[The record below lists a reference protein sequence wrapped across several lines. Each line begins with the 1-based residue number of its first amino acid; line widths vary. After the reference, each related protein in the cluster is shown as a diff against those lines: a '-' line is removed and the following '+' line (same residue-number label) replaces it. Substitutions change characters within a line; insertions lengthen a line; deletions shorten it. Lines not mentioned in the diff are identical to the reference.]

1 MNKNTYTAI
10 DIAKYISALLVVCI
24 HTFPLYDLSPVANM
38 AWIQCVCRIAVPF
51 FFTVSAFLF
60 FRKID
65 PKKGRK
71 DEVNTAEL
79 KHYLRRLLYLY
90 LTWTILY
97 LPYTFL
103 LWRSEGY
110 TITFL
115 MRWVF
120 DCFFNGSY
128 YHLWFLPALMLGTL
142 IVYTLYTSV
151 RLKKGLCIVFILYV
165 IGMLMNVYGEMLAAI
180 PYVSIL
186 YNGYMRIFTTGRNGI
201 FFAPVFLY
209 IGIYLKEFKGWFNK
223 KEFLIGIGCCYGG
236 LLVEEGLAYFSG
248 MMQDLTCMY
257 LMLVPLL
264 YFMVGALL
272 QVRRAPSYLT
282 RFLRQSS
289 LLIYVSH
296 ILFAMPLLNIFP
308 TQHLLVYGVTILAS
322 QVLAV
327 VFIALS
333 NRFACFKIMC

>member
-186 YNGYMRIFTTGRNGI
+186 YNGYMRIFTTARNGI

-209 IGIYLKEFKGWFNK
+209 IGIYLKEFKGWYN
-223 KEFLIGIGCCYGG
+223 
-236 LLVEEGLAYFSG
+236 
-248 MMQDLTCMY
+248 
-257 LMLVPLL
+257 
-264 YFMVGALL
+264 
-272 QVRRAPSYLT
+272 
-282 RFLRQSS
+282 
-289 LLIYVSH
+289 
-296 ILFAMPLLNIFP
+296 
-308 TQHLLVYGVTILAS
+308 
-322 QVLAV
+322 
-327 VFIALS
+327 
-333 NRFACFKIMC
+333 